1 MFMWEKWVMVMKCSN
16 MTELL
21 HNITH
26 VIVDSY
32 MVHIG
37 PLVKA
42 ECSSHQAVLEGLSS
56 SLLLA
61 KIPLDSH

>member
-1 MFMWEKWVMVMKCSN
+1 MFMWVKWVMVMKCSN

-42 ECSSHQAVLEGLSS
+42 ECS
-56 SLLLA
+56 
-61 KIPLDSH
+61 LD